1 MKLLFDFFPI
11 MAFYLTYN
19 LSKAKLGEVNAMIAA
34 TAVLMLATTLQ
45 MAYTWIKHK
54 KIEKT
59 HVLVLVLA
67 LVFGGATIY
76 FRDPAYLIW
85 KVTLVNWLFALG
97 FIASHFFGEKLI
109 IRHMM
114 DHAITLPEPVWNKLS
129 LMWIVFFISLGAL
142 NLIVAAHVSFD
153 RWVDF
158 KLFGLMG
165 LTLLFALG
173 QGLYLARHVKEEPS
187 KEKAQ

>member
-11 MAFYLTYN
+11 VAFYLTYN
-19 LSKAKLGEVNAMIAA
+19 LSKAKLGDVNAMIAA
-34 TAVLMLATTLQ
+34 TAVLMLATTIQ

-54 KIEKT
+54 KIEKM

-85 KVTLVNWLFALG
+85 KVTLVNWLFALA
-97 FIASHFFGEKLI
+97 FIASHFIGEKTL

-114 DHAITLPEPVWNKLS
+114 DHALILPEPVWQKLS
-129 LMWIVFFISLGAL
+129 LMWIVFFISLGTL
-142 NLIVAAHVSFD
+142 NLIVAARVSFD
-153 RWVDF
+153 HWVDF

-173 QGLYLARHVKEEPS
+173 QGIYLSRYIKEEPS
-187 KEKAQ
+187 EENAK